1 MRNETDYS
9 IIAMEIKPAITIHT
23 AHVDN
28 YWMGGVMFVIII
40 IEFPLVAVLWKWFAG
55 HHELFNFTGQ

>member
-1 MRNETDYS
+1 
-9 IIAMEIKPAITIHT
+9 MEIKPATTIHT

-28 YWMGGVMFVIII
+28 YWIGLVIFVIII
-40 IEFPLVAVLWKWFAG
+40 VEFPLITVLWKWFAG